1 LTHYRK
7 RRRGPALDFTA
18 RTFRDLRTSP
28 TGTLIKHEQ
37 RRLLQQALQQI
48 PLDQQIALELTYFE
62 ELSAVEVAEAL
73 GIPENTVY
81 SRLRRAKAHLRA
93 ALERTA

>member
-1 LTHYRK
+1 
-7 RRRGPALDFTA
+7 
-18 RTFRDLRTSP
+18 
-28 TGTLIKHEQ
+28 
-37 RRLLQQALQQI
+37 
-48 PLDQQIALELTYFE
+48 LTYFE
-62 ELSAVEVAEAL
+62 ELSAIEVAEAL